1 MFTKL
6 DTDNRVFLPLSIN
19 KKLWAHSS
27 TMIFLNEVYC
37 EQLDETENSNLH
49 YNICNSRL
57 PVKDQAFQNSI
68 KEIAAC
74 IGHVV
79 NVHSNVCE
87 DREYWEKLFFRWL
100 LYIVYDIQVKILQ
113 FEELKKTYPDR
124 IFYTYT
130 KEKFVE
136 QDFFEGGVESLWE
149 DDYHLWLYTYL
160 AKKYFGVQVDPVE
173 VEEQVVEAAEQ
184 AEQNKSLIQSIY
196 SKIKRVFTESPRQTL
211 RKGISYYYHAFS
223 HNKSEAMYYCL
234 DISSDTS
241 NNWLVGSSGK
251 IQQLHYP
258 SNQINVSISPRL
270 RAELTSALR
279 KLGTVS
285 PIVADVIGRTLPK
298 LYLEEYKYHHAN
310 SISFLNKHRKLKV
323 IFSITG
329 ILSPCYETIFSL
341 LAQKKGVRIIG
352 LQHGGDYEVING
364 ILDQEEYLC
373 DIFYS
378 WSKEDVRPR
387 SSICKIFSAPSYKFN
402 CYRDIQ
408 CSDRYILFVGTTLFM
423 YPRYDEYA
431 GEDVHKKR
439 YIERQIGFFSGLG
452 EKVRKDLRIKEY
464 YVDSGWHIVSRIA
477 RAFPMLQF
485 VGVEETEMSYGAV
498 NIEDRNM
505 SFAEAIAGCKLMI
518 CDHLSTTWREALY
531 LNKPFIMLLDR
542 ETWSFRE
549 EALESVRLME
559 SVGIII
565 YDYEEAASLL
575 NHMHEDVLGWWN
587 EPKRQK
593 AVKKIRKNFL
603 FEVENIDD
611 WWMHELLRQ
620 ARS

>member
-6 DTDNRVFLPLSIN
+6 DADNRVFLPLSIN

-37 EQLDETENSNLH
+37 EQLDETEKYNLH

-113 FEELKKTYPDR
+113 FEELKKTYPDQ

-130 KEKFVE
+130 KKVLAAK
-136 QDFFEGGVESLWE
+136 DFFEGGVESLWE

-160 AKKYFGVQVDPVE
+160 AKNYFEIQVEPIE
-173 VEEQVVEAAEQ
+173 GEEQIVAATEQ
-184 AEQNKSLIQSIY
+184 VEQNKSTIQSICC
-196 SKIKRVFTESPRQTL
+196 KIKHAFTESPRQTL
-211 RKGISYYYHAFS
+211 RRGISYYYRTFS
-223 HNKSEAMYYCL
+223 CSKTEVMYYCL
-234 DISSDTS
+234 DISGDTS
-241 NNWLVGSSGK
+241 TNWIIGSSGK
-251 IQQLHYP
+251 IQPIYCP
-258 SNQINVSISPRL
+258 SEPINVLRSSKL

-279 KLGTVS
+279 TLDAVS
-285 PIVADVIGRTLPK
+285 PIVADVIGRTFPR

-310 SISFLNKHRKLKV
+310 SISLLKKYRRLKV
-323 IFSITG
+323 IFSMTG
-329 ILSPCYETIFSL
+329 ILSPCSETIFSF
-341 LAQKKGVRIIG
+341 LAQSRGVKIIS

-364 ILDQEEYLC
+364 IVDQEEYLS

-378 WSKEDVRPR
+378 WSGEEVRPR
-387 SSICKIFSAPSYKFN
+387 SSACKILSAPSYKFHYYQN
-402 CYRDIQ
+402 MQ
-408 CSDRYILFVGTTLFM
+408 CSERYILFVGTTLFM
-423 YPRYDEYA
+423 YPRYDEYV
-431 GEDVHKKR
+431 GEDVYKKR
-439 YIERQIGFFSGLG
+439 YIERQLSFFSSL
-452 EKVRKDLRIKEY
+452 KKSVRKNLYIKEY
-464 YVDSGWHIVSRIA
+464 YVDSGWHIVSMIA
-477 RAFPMLQF
+477 RAFPMLRF
-485 VGVEETEMSYGAV
+485 LGVEQTAMTYGAV
-498 NIEDRNM
+498 NILDRNI
-505 SFAEAIAGCKLMI
+505 SFAEALAGCKLMI

-549 EALESVRLME
+549 EALESVHLME
-559 SVGIII
+559 SVDIVI
-565 YDYEEAASLL
+565 YAPEEAASLL
-575 NHMHEDVLGWWN
+575 NRIYEDVLGWWN
-587 EPKRQK
+587 QPERQK
-593 AVKKIRKNFL
+593 VIRKIRENFL
-603 FEVENIDD
+603 FEVEDIDD

-620 ARS
+620 SRS